1 MCRVRLPALLRDLLH
16 ARRRRGVVAD
26 QDRGGAEV
34 PEDEED
40 PDDEA
45 VRAAAGSL
53 EEARGGATVVVM
65 FVSPAGEQL
74 LTADQCSARAARRK
88 PVVAGASWGCAPPPL
103 QAWRPPFRK

>member
-45 VRAAAGSL
+45 VRARREVWKRREVVS
-53 EEARGGATVVVM
+53 TVVVM